1 MDAQQTA
8 TALPMLNQVRRGERD
23 VFV

>member
-1 MDAQQTA
+1 MDGQQTDI
-8 TALPMLNQVRRGERD
+8 ALPMLNQVRRGERD

>member
-1 MDAQQTA
+1 MDAQQSA
-8 TALPMLNQVRRGERD
+8 TALPMLNQVRRGQRD